1 MRWRSTPACAVAL
14 RTPTL
19 GAELGAGQP
28 WWLPGYLHDRTARC
42 CSVLKMLDRLL
53 EEGNE
58 ALAHERAAFELE
70 RKEMKTER
78 STLSGDCIVR
88 SAAALQPEGVT
99 IQWRENRLKLAS
111 QWSRLHPELEFRHR
125 RRKSG
130 SRAWKLKVSA
140 GERVTH
146 SFRLGHVVLCELPD
160 TELLQLSADEH
171 GKAVSADA
179 LNVGHTVR
187 RDRIMNGTQASDFF
201 GNGGLRGF
209 DRRYVGLVQLFHLP
223 RLCHKLLITSTFI
236 FE

>member
-14 RTPTL
+14 RTPTP

-99 IQWRENRLKLAS
+99 IQWRENR
-111 QWSRLHPELEFRHR
+111 HR
-125 RRKSG
+125 SIGLSTSAPGFDTPKSTADHLGRNPSAFPPG
-130 SRAWKLKVSA
+130 SRTARSSPA
-140 GERVTH
+140 HDSRCR
-146 SFRLGHVVLCELPD
+146 S
-160 TELLQLSADEH
+160 
-171 GKAVSADA
+171 
-179 LNVGHTVR
+179 
-187 RDRIMNGTQASDFF
+187 
-201 GNGGLRGF
+201 
-209 DRRYVGLVQLFHLP
+209 
-223 RLCHKLLITSTFI
+223 
-236 FE
+236 

>member
-1 MRWRSTPACAVAL
+1 
-14 RTPTL
+14 
-19 GAELGAGQP
+19 
-28 WWLPGYLHDRTARC
+28 
-42 CSVLKMLDRLL
+42 
-53 EEGNE
+53 
-58 ALAHERAAFELE
+58 
-70 RKEMKTER
+70 MKTER

-187 RDRIMNGTQASDFF
+187 RDRIMNGTQASDFL

-209 DRRYVGLVQLFHLP
+209 DRRYVGLDTDPWPLQ
-223 RLCHKLLITSTFI
+223 RTSFNIIRIMHNCVLVTGTAGWADLKPGT
-236 FE
+236 